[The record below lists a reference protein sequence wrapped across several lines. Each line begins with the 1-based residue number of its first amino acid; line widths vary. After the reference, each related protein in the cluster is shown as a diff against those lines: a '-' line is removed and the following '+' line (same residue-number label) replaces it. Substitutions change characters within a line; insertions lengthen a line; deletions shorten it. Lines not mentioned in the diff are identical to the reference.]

1 VAILLPAAV
10 GTLAMGSTIKQRLQS
25 TMKEQ
30 DCMPSDRLGFDF
42 DGDYGRTYRQSI
54 RNSLPGYDALIEIAA
69 AALQQAVPQAASI
82 LVVGPGLGEELVPL
96 LTALP
101 QTRFTL
107 LEPSTQMREACT
119 REIAAAGAVAR
130 CELLAQS
137 LEPGLDTPGEPFDA
151 VVCHNVLHL
160 MPPERQL
167 ALLQTLANSV
177 TPGGALLLSA
187 HSEPANGT
195 SFEALLA
202 IACARL
208 RQRGLPEAMIEQM
221 LIASRNNLVFSLN
234 QTWLEAGLAA
244 AGMESPLLLQQSLFS
259 RLWLSRR
266 PS

>member
-1 VAILLPAAV
+1 MAILLPAAV
-10 GTLAMGSTIKQRLQS
+10 GTLAMGSKMEHRLQS

-30 DCMPSDRLGFDF
+30 DRTPSDRLGLDF
-42 DGDYGRTYRQSI
+42 DRDYGRTYRRSI
-54 RNSLPGYDALIEIAA
+54 RNSVPAYDALIEIAA

-119 REIAAAGAVAR
+119 REIAAAGAAAR
-130 CELLAQS
+130 CELLAQG
-137 LEPGLDTPGEPFDA
+137 LEPGLDSLGGPFDA

-167 ALLQTLANSV
+167 ALLQTLATWV
-177 TPGGALLLSA
+177 PPGGALLLSA
-187 HSEPANGT
+187 YSEPANATG
-195 SFEALLA
+195 FEGMLA
-202 IACARL
+202 IACTRL
-208 RQRGLPEAMIEQM
+208 RQRGLPESMIEQLM
-221 LIASRNNLVFSLN
+221 ASRNTLVFSLS
-234 QTWLEAGLAA
+234 QRRLEAGLAA
-244 AGMESPLLLQQSLFS
+244 ACMESPLLLQQSLFS

-266 PS
+266 PA